1 MAGSGV
7 ADIALK
13 PGAAA
18 GMTVA
23 VISATWNADI
33 TDQLHE
39 RAIATA
45 QEAGA
50 KVEAWRVAGA
60 LELPVAVAAACQ
72 RFDAVVATGCVIEG
86 ETDHFRV
93 VCDAV
98 TYGLT
103 RIALDYD
110 TPVGNGVLTV
120 STHEQAVDRSGV
132 PGSAEDKGADS
143 ATAAIHTALVLR
155 DIQTHDA
162 HWQDN
167 QRGE

>member
-13 PGAAA
+13 PEAAA

-103 RIALDYD
+103 RIALDHG

-120 STHEQAVDRSGV
+120 SNQAQAIDRAGG
-132 PGSAEDKGADS
+132 PGAKEDKGADS
-143 ATAAIHTALVLR
+143 AIAAIQVAQVLKE
-155 DIQTHDA
+155 IS
-162 HWQDN
+162 
-167 QRGE
+167 EL